1 MKYNVTTK
9 EFSNQLASCL
19 ARYFGVKPEDAS
31 KTQIYRA
38 TCMCVRDILTQTRVN
53 FKKQVHDKN
62 AKQIYYM
69 SMEFLLGRSLRN
81 HLFNMGIT
89 NEVTKAVESL
99 GVSMD
104 EIYAY
109 EPDAG
114 LGNGGLGR
122 LAAAYMDAL
131 TSLGYAASGFSIL
144 YDYGLFKQI
153 IVDGWQLEQPD
164 DWLKMGDVWLA
175 PRLEEVYPVKFGGHV
190 DQSWEAG

>member
-1 MKYNVTTK
+1 MKFNVSSQ
-9 EFSNQLASCL
+9 EFGTQLASCL

-53 FKKQVHDKN
+53 FKKQVHEKN

-81 HLFNMGIT
+81 HLFNMGI
-89 NEVTKAVESL
+89 EAPVRKAVESL
-99 GVSMD
+99 GVSLD

-144 YDYGLFKQI
+144 YDYGLFKQV

-175 PRLEEVYPVKFGGHV
+175 PRQE
-190 DQSWEAG
+190 